1 MASYYIVLSLHILGA
16 TVWAGGHLVLAV
28 TILPDALRQHRAA
41 TVSEF
46 EQRFE
51 RIGLPALAVQIV
63 TGLWLAEHLLGSP
76 ANWFDGNSVARTV
89 QVKLGLLI
97 ITVGLAVLPE
107 TMDGMIDASTTRSP
121 SRPLRRRSGATTA
134 PSSTPMRQ
142 VPTGWK
148 MVVAMSPIPRS
159 RSSSVLTCGPGR
171 ISSGR

>member
-63 TGLWLAEHLLGSP
+63 TGLWPAEHLLGSP

-89 QVKLGLLI
+89 QVKLGLLV
-97 ITVGLAVLPE
+97 ITVGLAIHARFSV
-107 TMDGMIDASTTRSP
+107 
-121 SRPLRRRSGATTA
+121 
-134 PSSTPMRQ
+134 
-142 VPTGWK
+142 
-148 MVVAMSPIPRS
+148 IPRLS
-159 RSSSVLTCGPGR
+159 DATLPTLAWHIRIVTLAAVLFVLAGASIRFGGYPVFDR
-171 ISSGR
+171 